1 MASIQITL
9 NPSSNT
15 AGTGTLS
22 NASNAYAS
30 TTSTNYATLS
40 GSSTGT
46 PYTTYLGFDFS
57 NIPTD
62 AIIESIACSV
72 KARVNNTSRFRRIWR
87 YYE

>member
-22 NASNAYAS
+22 NASRAYAS
-30 TTSTNYATLS
+30 TTSTNRATLS

-46 PYTTYLGFDFS
+46 LTTYLGFDFS
-57 NIPTD
+57 NIPAN
-62 AIIESIACSV
+62 AIIESIACSF
-72 KARVNNTSRFRRIWR
+72 KAKVSTTNRISAATAS
-87 YYE
+87 